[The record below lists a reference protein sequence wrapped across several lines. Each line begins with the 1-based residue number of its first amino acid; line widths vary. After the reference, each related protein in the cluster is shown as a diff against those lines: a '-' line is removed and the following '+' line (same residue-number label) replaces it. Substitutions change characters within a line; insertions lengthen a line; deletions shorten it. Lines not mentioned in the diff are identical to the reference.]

1 MILYFLKTIV
11 LLGIFYM
18 LYTLFLKNKKTFR
31 WNRIYLVFTSLLTIF
46 LPFINAVSLGKDTR
60 VVRQNQMLAV
70 TLDTID
76 VYASAV
82 KTTELDFGK
91 IILGIYMVGLL
102 WGLLRVV
109 LGFVVI
115 RRIKNTSVAEKY
127 ETQTIYFND
136 QIESPFSFNKQIFIP
151 GSFKNK
157 PVLHTILGHEMAH
170 IEMMHSRDKILFSFL
185 QAVFWFNPFVYLYHK
200 ELELVHEFEADD
212 LTTKKITTDDYVQ
225 NLLQAITYNQTPTLL
240 VHQFFHH
247 PLKTRITMLYKKS
260 KNALVQ
266 KSIVAIATFIICVIT
281 LLSQSYAQ
289 KKSSGKKGNY
299 TVKKYPNDTIE
310 MEKANGGFE
319 TIIVKR
325 DPDTLYEMA
334 DVMPEFYGG
343 NAEMVSYIAD
353 NLKYPEFE
361 AKNNIEGKV
370 MVNFTI
376 DKEGRVSNVKAAR
389 IPAKGDNLAK
399 EAVRV
404 VESMPKWKP
413 GKQDGKP
420 VSVNYNIPID
430 FKLKN

>member
-1 MILYFLKTIV
+1 MILYFLKTII
-11 LLGIFYM
+11 LLGIFYT
-18 LYTLFLKNKKTFR
+18 LYTLFLKNKKTFQ
-31 WNRIYLVFTSLLTIF
+31 WNRVYLVLTSLLTVF
-46 LPFINAVSLGKDTR
+46 LPFVNAISLGRDTQT
-60 VVRQNQMLAV
+60 VRQNQLLSV

-76 VYASAV
+76 IYGGAV
-82 KTTELDFGK
+82 KNTEIDFGK
-91 IILGIYMVGLL
+91 IILGIYAVGLL
-102 WGLLRVV
+102 WGLLRVI
-109 LGFVVI
+109 LGFIVI
-115 RRIKNTSVAEKY
+115 RRIKNTSEAEKY
-127 ETQTIYFND
+127 ETRIVYFND
-136 QIESPFSFNKQIFIP
+136 QIESPFSFNTYIFIP

-157 PVLHTILGHEMAH
+157 PVLQTILGHEMAH
-170 IEMMHSRDKILFSFL
+170 IEMMHTRDKVLFSFL

-200 ELELVHEFEADD
+200 ELELIHEFEADD
-212 LTTKKITTDDYVQ
+212 LTTRKMSTDDYVQ
-225 NLLQAITYNQTPTLL
+225 NLLQTVTYNQTPTIL

-266 KSIVAIATFIICVIT
+266 KGIVVVATFIICLFT
-281 LLSQSYAQ
+281 LFAQSYAQ
-289 KKSSGKKGNY
+289 KKSSDKKGNY

-310 MEKANGGFE
+310 MEKPNGGFE
-319 TIIVKR
+319 TVIVKR
-325 DPDTLYEMA
+325 NPDTLYEMA

-343 NAEMVSYIAD
+343 NTEMVAYIAD

-376 DKEGRVSNVKAAR
+376 DKEGHVSNVKATR
-389 IPAKGDNLAK
+389 IPIKGDNLAK

-404 VESMPKWKP
+404 VEGMPKWKP

-430 FKLKN
+430 FKLKK